1 MIDGLPDFEL
11 VGEAITGVE
20 AVSVAQAARPD
31 LVVMDLHM
39 PGLDGVEATRQVLAA
54 SPETAVLI
62 LTMHDDEGMLMAALR
77 AGARGYLLKGASAD
91 EIAQAMRSIV
101 GGGAAFGTGV
111 ADRVLLRLTGP
122 AQTPTVFPQLTRR
135 EVEVLELLAGGMGN
149 QEMAR
154 RLWLSPKTV
163 RNHVANIVAKLEVN
177 DRYQAIVM
185 ARDAGLGRDAP
196 A

>member
-1 MIDGLPDFEL
+1 M
-11 VGEAITGVE
+11 GEAITGVE

-77 AGARGYLLKGASAD
+77 AGARGYLLKERAPTRSPRRCARSSA
-91 EIAQAMRSIV
+91 AGRHSAR
-101 GGGAAFGTGV
+101 GWPTG
-111 ADRVLLRLTGP
+111 LLRLTGP
-122 AQTPTVFPQLTRR
+122 AQTPTAFPQLTRR

-154 RLWLSPKTV
+154 RLWLSPKMV